1 MDFDYKNILIY
12 GYGKS
17 GKAVENVLKDIGK
30 KYMIFDK
37 KMKINGG
44 YFLSKLSRKI
54 IKQFDLIVISPAIP
68 IDDKMLKIAENTGI
82 KIIGELEFGF
92 WFTSADVIAVTGTNG
107 KTTTTHLINLA
118 LNKLGFKAGEYGNIG
133 NPLTEAYK
141 KDLDYIVCEVS
152 SFQLESTDKFAPY
165 VSVLTNISQDHLN
178 RHKTFEKYVKLKQS
192 IFKNS
197 DPSDIA
203 ILNGKD
209 EICKNIAKNI
219 SGKVVEFNSEKGY
232 HEENGTVYFKCE
244 KMFELNDNIKKY
256 TYIEN
261 ILACISVLDLLGL
274 NASIINELQLDE
286 THHRMEKFL
295 TYNGVEYINDSKAT
309 NPHSTL
315 KALGEISG
323 DIVLLLGGSDKDFDF
338 TLLVKSL
345 PENVRKI
352 ITFGQAGKKIHK
364 ICKKFG
370 KSTTYEKTLQ
380 NVINHIDG
388 VTKFGD
394 TVLLSPACASFD
406 EFLNYEERGDFFKKS
421 IENMVR
427 QNENIK
433 NN

>member
-44 YFLSKLSRKI
+44 YFLSKLNRKI
-54 IKQFDLIVISPAIP
+54 LKQFDLIVISPAIP
-68 IDDKMLKIAENTGI
+68 IDDKMLKIAENIGI
-82 KIIGELEFGF
+82 KTIGELEFGF

-133 NPLTEAYK
+133 NPLTDAYK

-165 VSVLTNISQDHLN
+165 ISVLTNVSQDHLN
-178 RHKTFEKYVKLKQS
+178 RHKTFERYVKLKQS

-209 EICKNIAKNI
+209 DICKNIAKNI
-219 SGKVVEFNSEKGY
+219 SGKVVEFNSENGY
-232 HEENGTVYFKCE
+232 YEKNGEVFFKNE
-244 KMFELNDNIKKY
+244 KMLKLNENIKKF

-261 ILACISVLDLLGL
+261 ILACVSVIDLLGL
-274 NASIINELQLDE
+274 NASIVNELELNE
-286 THHRMEKFL
+286 THHRLEKFL
-295 TYNGVEYINDSKAT
+295 TYNGVKYINDSKAT

-315 KALGEISG
+315 KALSEISG
-323 DIVLLLGGSDKDFDF
+323 DVVLLLGGSDKDFDF
-338 TLLVKSL
+338 VSLIKSL
-345 PENVRKI
+345 PDNVRKI
-352 ITFGQAGKKIHK
+352 IAFGQAGKKIYK
-364 ICKKFG
+364 ICKKFN
-370 KSTTYEKTLQ
+370 KSILYEKTLQ
-380 NVINHIDG
+380 NVTNNIDN
-388 VTKFGD
+388 VIKYGD

-406 EFLNYEERGDFFKKS
+406 EFLNYEERGEFFKKS
-421 IENMVR
+421 IENMVKR
-427 QNENIK
+427 NENVK
-433 NN
+433 ND